1 MFLLFFCKG
10 RVGMNSSDRIHALSI
25 RWEAMQT
32 EIEAYLVRGKVNALI
47 DSGPP
52 QASPEV
58 IAAALKAFDLKPG
71 DIDLVLNTHG
81 HLDHIGGNRDLKSAG
96 PTEVW
101 IHADDAVFLEDHA
114 RSFDFFYAPGIGEN
128 VQQKKAAFLKQMAPE
143 IRPDR
148 VLEDNEN
155 IDLGAGME
163 LQVVHLPG
171 HTPGSVGYY
180 WEKEGIL
187 MAGDAVQGF
196 GGLAGTLP
204 IICDFSEYEKSISR
218 LMTMPLESVLLCH
231 PYRSAKL
238 EPSRTR
244 QGRDIRQYL
253 SESLQV
259 LQRLAEAIR
268 YQSQKTPDGSL
279 AAIGE
284 GVIAE
289 LGEEMGYKK
298 ISELNAPQFS
308 LGTVYWGLSQV
319 TTKE

>member
-1 MFLLFFCKG
+1 MH
-10 RVGMNSSDRIHALSI
+10 SSDRINALSI

-32 EIEAYLVRGKVNALI
+32 NIEAYLVRGKVNALI

-71 DIDLVLNTHG
+71 DIDLVINTHG
-81 HLDHIGGNRDLKSAG
+81 HWDHIGGNRDLKSAG
-96 PTEVW
+96 PAKVW

-114 RSFDFFYAPGIGEN
+114 RSFDLFYAPGTGES
-128 VQQKKAAFLKQMAPE
+128 VQQKKAAFLKQMDPE
-143 IRPDR
+143 TRPDR
-148 VLEDNEN
+148 VLEDDEK
-155 IDLGAGME
+155 IDLGGGME

-171 HTPGSVGYY
+171 HTPGSVGYF

-187 MAGDAVQGF
+187 MAGDAIQGF
-196 GGLAGTLP
+196 GGLTGTLP
-204 IICDFSEYEKSISR
+204 IIYDFSKYEKSINR

-238 EPSRTR
+238 GPSRIR
-244 QGRDIRQYL
+244 QGKEVKQYL
-253 SESLQV
+253 SESRQV

-268 YQSQKTPDGSL
+268 HQAKKAPDGSL
-279 AAIGE
+279 VEIGE

-289 LGEEMGYKK
+289 LGADMGYKK
-298 ISELNAPQFS
+298 ISELNVPQFS
-308 LGTVYWGLSQV
+308 LGTVYWGLYQV
-319 TTKE
+319 TTPK